1 MICFLS
7 AFRDVMKLN
16 KSAVGLAFL
25 RGVESAQHQDVR
37 FFEDKLAL
45 SLLPGTMFKLFSGL
59 VKLRF
64 VRNKIIKTYEKSVN
78 GMYGGMICRTR
89 YFDEKTQQSINN
101 GVKNVVIIGAGL
113 DTRAYRLQG
122 IEQCQVFELDNVAMS
137 TYKQKTLNSIGH
149 VNQQHVTYLS
159 INFDTQ
165 TLQSVLSQQGFDA
178 TQKTLFIWE
187 GISQY
192 RSAEQVDE
200 ILSFI
205 ATCASGSELLMTY
218 IIKQAITGNNAKVGW
233 QFALEPKQVEPLLA
247 KHKLTLQQDIDGKK
261 YNSLYII
268 PSKRALATF
277 DIERFVYATVN

>member
-1 MICFLS
+1 
-7 AFRDVMKLN
+7 MKLN

-45 SLLPGTMFKLFSGL
+45 SLLPGTMSKLFPGL

-122 IEQCQVFELDNVAMS
+122 IEQCQVFEIETAAMS
-137 TYKQKTLNSIGH
+137 DYKQKALNNIGR

-159 INFDTQ
+159 INYETQ
-165 TLQSVLSQQGFDA
+165 SIQSVLSQQGFDVS
-178 TQKTLFIWE
+178 QKTLFIWE

-192 RSAEQVDE
+192 RSVEQVND

-205 ATCASGSELLMTY
+205 ATCASNSELLMTY
-218 IIKQAITGNNAKVGW
+218 IIKQAVTSNDAKVGW
-233 QFALEPKQVEPLLA
+233 QFALDPKQVGALLA
-247 KHKLTLQQDIDGKK
+247 KHKLTLKEDIDGKK
-261 YNSLYII
+261 YNELYIK
-268 PSKRALATF
+268 PSKRTLTTF
-277 DIERFVYATVN
+277 DIEHFVYATVN